1 MAELESSKEM
11 EKDVT
16 TSLAK
21 WKAGRVA
28 VAIISFIFYHEYSD
42 MFLTDQVCAY

>member
-28 VAIISFIFYHEYSD
+28 VEIISFIFYHRI
-42 MFLTDQVCAY
+42 F

>member
-28 VAIISFIFYHEYSD
+28 VENYFFHISE
-42 MFLTDQVCAY
+42 